1 MAKHPEIDRARV
13 IASREGEMDVMT
25 VRIETEANSPETYA
39 GTVADVLKL
48 KGKVE
53 LVKPGGLP
61 RDGVVIED
69 TRSYD

>member
-1 MAKHPEIDRARV
+1 
-13 IASREGEMDVMT
+13 MDSWDYYFDNNERYQMDML
-25 VRIETEANSPETYA
+25 
-39 GTVADVLKL
+39 ADEYRMVLRKAHKSISVL